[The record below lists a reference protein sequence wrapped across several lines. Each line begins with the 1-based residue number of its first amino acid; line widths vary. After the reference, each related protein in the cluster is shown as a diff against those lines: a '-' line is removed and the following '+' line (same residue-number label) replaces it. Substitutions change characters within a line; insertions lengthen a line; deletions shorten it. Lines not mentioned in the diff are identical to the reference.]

1 MRRLKIDKSSVTGYL
16 PAISLFVALMI
27 IWQVVVTAFAIPSFF
42 LPAPS
47 RIIADLLNPS
57 YQWFKNTSATV
68 YEAVAGFFLAVVL
81 GLGLAVLMTLSERL
95 RVLIYPFVI
104 TAQVIPKLAFIPIL
118 FIWLGFTSDFPRIFT
133 VFLVCF
139 FPVVVDSLAGMVSV
153 EPDMVELV
161 RSYTPSKIDLLR
173 KALFP
178 TALPNIFAG
187 LKVSITLA
195 VIGALV
201 AEFVSSNQG
210 LGFLIISAQVQL
222 DNTLAFAAATLLV
235 AVGLLLY
242 IALELLERL
251 MVPWKA
257 HGSISTRST

>member
-1 MRRLKIDKSSVTGYL
+1 
-16 PAISLFVALMI
+16 MI
-27 IWQVVVTAFAIPSFF
+27 VWQIVVTVFAIPSFL
-42 LPAPS
+42 LPSPS
-47 RIIADLLNPS
+47 KIIAELLNPS
-57 YQWFKNTSATV
+57 NQWIKNTSATV
-68 YEAVAGFFLAVVL
+68 YESLAGFLVAVVL
-81 GLGLAVLMTLSERL
+81 GLGLAILMTLSERI
-95 RVLIYPFVI
+95 RILIYPFVI

-118 FIWLGFTSDFPRIFT
+118 FIWLGFSDFPRIVT

-139 FPVVVDSLAGMVSV
+139 FPVVVDSLAGLVSV
-153 EPDMVELV
+153 EPDMVDLV
-161 RSYTPSKIDLLR
+161 RSYTPSRIDLLR

-222 DNTLAFAAATLLV
+222 DTTLAFAAATLLV
-235 AVGLLLY
+235 AVGLVLY
-242 IALELLERL
+242 VALEILERI
-251 MVPWKA
+251 MIPWK
-257 HGSISTRST
+257 SNSSVSTRSA

>member
-1 MRRLKIDKSSVTGYL
+1 MEIEPCAFQGTIKRSS
-16 PAISLFVALMI
+16 S
-27 IWQVVVTAFAIPSFF
+27 
-42 LPAPS
+42 
-47 RIIADLLNPS
+47 
-57 YQWFKNTSATV
+57 
-68 YEAVAGFFLAVVL
+68 
-81 GLGLAVLMTLSERL
+81 
-95 RVLIYPFVI
+95 
-104 TAQVIPKLAFIPIL
+104 
-118 FIWLGFTSDFPRIFT
+118 
-133 VFLVCF
+133 
-139 FPVVVDSLAGMVSV
+139 
-153 EPDMVELV
+153 
-161 RSYTPSKIDLLR
+161 SKAMYSNR
-173 KALFP
+173 P

-257 HGSISTRST
+257 HGS